1 MFNVKFLRRVVTVL
15 TCDGEMGRAAVSR
28 SLIALVIVALVVLGT
43 VVFMVYRQV
52 QPTPETVTAPGKVR
66 VAVLFDVGG
75 RGDLSFNDM
84 AALGAENAKR
94 DFGVEVEYNTP
105 KSLAHM
111 IPLLEELSKSGKYDL
126 LILVGFL
133 WVDALNKTADK
144 FPQQK
149 YALIDAST
157 GVKRNNVAEF
167 VFKEQEGAAIVG
179 ILASGMAREIQ
190 RELGERG
197 PIKVGAVAGMSI
209 PPLWRFHIGYLFGV
223 KYFEM
228 KTGEKVE
235 FFWTYTGKFDDPAL
249 GYSAART
256 FLGQGVKVLYGLAGL
271 THVGMFNA
279 VIDWNERGEGKA
291 LALGQDASQ
300 EWFNPKYIPLSGSKR
315 VDVATYKAVEMVV
328 KGEWKGGLIVLGYAE
343 QGVGV
348 WDLEGVKYFAQ
359 IAYESGQLKGLTPE
373 DVVRIVK
380 DVRGK
385 YIKSDV
391 EAIARELE
399 GLIAAGKIAFKDP
412 ASEEEYLSIIR
423 ELEKGNLNA
432 ALAKGSVG

>member
-1 MFNVKFLRRVVTVL
+1 
-15 TCDGEMGRAAVSR
+15 MGWKAISR
-28 SLIALVIVALVVLGT
+28 SLAALIIAALVVLGAIA
-43 VVFMVYRQV
+43 FIAYRQV
-52 QPTPETVTAPGKVR
+52 QAPTETVTAPGKVR

-84 AALGAENAKR
+84 AALGAEKAKR
-94 DFGVEVEYNTP
+94 DLGVEVEYNTP

-111 IPLLEELSKSGKYDL
+111 VPLLEELSRGGKYDL

-144 FPQQK
+144 FPKQK

-157 GVKRNNVAEF
+157 GVRRDNVAEF
-167 VFKEQEGAAIVG
+167 VFKEQEGAAVVG
-179 ILASGMAREIQ
+179 VLAAGMAREVQ
-190 RELGERG
+190 RELGESG

-223 KYFEM
+223 KYFEK
-228 KTGEKVE
+228 KTGERVE
-235 FFWTYTGKFDDPAL
+235 FYWTYTGKFDDPAL
-249 GYSAART
+249 GYSAAWT

-279 VIDWNERGEGKA
+279 VIDWNERGGGRA
-291 LALGQDASQ
+291 LAIGQDASQ

-315 VDVATYKAVEMVV
+315 VDVAAYKAIEMVV
-328 KGEWKGGLIVLGYAE
+328 KGAWRGGLVVLGYAE
-343 QGVGV
+343 GGVGV

-359 IAYESGQLKGLTPE
+359 IAYETGQLKGLTP
-373 DVVRIVK
+373 DDIVRIVK
-380 DVRGK
+380 DARGK
-385 YIKSDV
+385 YVKSDV
-391 EAIARELE
+391 EAIAKELE
-399 GLIAAGKIAFKDP
+399 GLIVTGKIVFKEP

-432 ALAKGSVG
+432 ALAKGSIG